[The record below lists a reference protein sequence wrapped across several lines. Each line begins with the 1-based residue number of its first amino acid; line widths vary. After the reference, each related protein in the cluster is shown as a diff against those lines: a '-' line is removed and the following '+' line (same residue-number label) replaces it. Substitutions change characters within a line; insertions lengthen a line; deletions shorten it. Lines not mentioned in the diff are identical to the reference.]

1 MRKNN
6 DSPSSDGWL
15 RAWQWLTEPQASE
28 SNNVELPVS
37 CAALFQKYKLVCEIF
52 YFDRYRSELN
62 EHQKKVIDHVLEN
75 RHVRSSAVPFI
86 VYGPFGTGK
95 TLTLAEAAKVAVM
108 SAPGDTRILICTHSN
123 R

>member
-1 MRKNN
+1 L
-6 DSPSSDGWL
+6 SFSDTL
-15 RAWQWLTEPQASE
+15 IVLFTY
-28 SNNVELPVS
+28 L
-37 CAALFQKYKLVCEIF
+37 LFQKYELFCEIF

-75 RHVRSSAVPFI
+75 RQHVHSSAVPFI

-95 TLTLAEAAKVAVM
+95 TLTLAEAAKVAVVH
-108 SAPGDTRILICTHSN
+108 SPEDTRILICTHSN